1 VTPLERLALRV
12 SAQVYERLPF
22 EYRVMLLDYVEAL
35 KRETRLEALREAL
48 SAVLTIHAG
57 GNTARAQA
65 ETALRELIDKETAD
79 GH

>member
-1 VTPLERLALRV
+1 LA
-12 SAQVYERLPF
+12 
-22 EYRVMLLDYVEAL
+22 
-35 KRETRLEALREAL
+35 
-48 SAVLTIHAG
+48 AVLTIHAG

>member
-1 VTPLERLALRV
+1 VTPLERLALEI
-12 SAQVYERLPF
+12 SARISGTDLVL
-22 EYRVMLLDYVEAL
+22 VLDYVEAL

-48 SAVLTIHAG
+48 AAVLTIHAG